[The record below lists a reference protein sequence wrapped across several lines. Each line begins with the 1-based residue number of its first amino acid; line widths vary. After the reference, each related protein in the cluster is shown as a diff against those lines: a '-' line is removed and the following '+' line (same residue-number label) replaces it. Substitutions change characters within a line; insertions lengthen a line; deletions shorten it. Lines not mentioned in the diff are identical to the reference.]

1 MEKFKKGVNVTS
13 CKNTY
18 DKERLEKLE
27 KEIQRQFLKNKNNK

>member
-1 MEKFKKGVNVTS
+1 MNY
-13 CKNTY
+13 KNTY